1 VSSYSSYRELKCWK
15 DSMTLVESVFRMT
28 ASFPKEEQYGFV
40 SQLRRSALSVP
51 SNIAEGQGRDSKKEF
66 LRFLGIARGSLQE
79 LETQLILAHRLA
91 WLDSSTFEMMSTMIS
106 EIRRMLNGLCK
117 YLRTGQASNT
127 TATLNQQQTTNN
139 QKLTP

>member
-1 VSSYSSYRELKCWK
+1 
-15 DSMTLVESVFRMT
+15 MTLVESVFRIST
-28 ASFPKEEQYGFV
+28 SFPKEEQFGFV

-51 SNIAEGQGRDSKKEF
+51 SNIAEGQGRDSRKEF

-91 WLDSSTFEMMSTMIS
+91 WLDTSTFEKLSSMIT

-117 YLRTGQASNT
+117 YLRTGMTGKT
-127 TATLNQQQTTNN
+127 TTVLNQQQTTNN
-139 QKLTP
+139 EQLLP